1 MNTTEQQKLLL
12 DLGHYKGRV
21 DGLEGPLTRGAR
33 ADFLDK
39 HGYSFSVNS
48 DRLTLATEQLLMRV
62 VAGLEPGPIDGLIG
76 PRTIAA
82 REQWQAGGWRDTLM
96 EHVQADDRFPA
107 PVQNT
112 WPTQSQVPGFFGK
125 AGDNLETFTV
135 PYPLRL
141 AWDLNSKATR
151 MTAHKK
157 VKEST
162 LRVLERVKAEY
173 GMSEIQRLRLD
184 VYGGTYNNRAM
195 RGGKALSMHAY
206 GIAHDFDPERNQLNW
221 GRDRAVFAKP
231 EYDAWWK
238 AWTDEGWLS
247 LGKARNFD
255 WMHVQAARLG

>member
-1 MNTTEQQKLLL
+1 MLTAEQQYHLAR
-12 DLGHYKGRV
+12 LGFYTGNV
-21 DGLEGPLTRGAR
+21 DGIEGPRTRQAR
-33 ADFLDK
+33 SDFLAQ
-39 HGYSFSVNS
+39 HGLNFAASNP
-48 DRLTLATEQLLMRV
+48 RTNLAAEQLIMKTIGKLD
-62 VAGLEPGPIDGLIG
+62 PGPIDGLEG
-76 PRTIAA
+76 AKTKQA
-82 REQWQAGGWRDTLM
+82 REQWYATHWRDHINV
-96 EHVQADDRFPA
+96 EDKGDDRLPE
-107 PVQNT
+107 PVKT
-112 WPTQSQVPGFFGK
+112 IWPVQSQVRAFFGEP
-125 AGDNLETFTV
+125 GQNLETFSV
-135 PYPLRL
+135 PYSLRL
-141 AWDLNSKATR
+141 SWDLKTHVSR
-151 MTAHKK
+151 ITAHKK

-195 RGGKALSMHAY
+195 RGGNALSMHAY